1 MKLHRAAIRY
11 AKALMQLSIERNDL
25 EVVNTDIVY
34 VKSAVEASKELATL
48 MMSEVVQEPKKANIY
63 KALFEGKISE
73 LTLNFMLLL
82 AKNHRSAIIPS
93 VLKAFEEQYKSHK
106 NIHTVNITAA
116 SKMDEAVK
124 SDLVKI
130 LQEKAPGSTVE
141 INETINEDLIGGFV
155 IRTKDHQIDASVA
168 NRLKGMKRD
177 LINTTYTSKL

>member
-11 AKALMQLSIERNDL
+11 AKALMQFAIERNEL
-25 EVVNTDIVY
+25 EVVNADIVHLQAA
-34 VKSAVEASKELATL
+34 VKGSKELATL

-63 KALFEGKISE
+63 KALFEGKVSE
-73 LTLNFMLLL
+73 VTLNFMLLI

-93 VLKAFEEQYKSHK
+93 VLNAFEEQYRAFK
-106 NIHTVNITAA
+106 NIHTVNIVSA

-124 SDLVKI
+124 NDLVKI

-168 NRLKGMKRD
+168 NRLKGIKRD